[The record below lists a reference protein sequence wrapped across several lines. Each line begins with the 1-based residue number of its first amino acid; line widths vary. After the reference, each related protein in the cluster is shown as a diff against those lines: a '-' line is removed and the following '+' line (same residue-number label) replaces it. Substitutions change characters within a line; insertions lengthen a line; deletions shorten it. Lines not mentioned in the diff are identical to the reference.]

1 MPQSERDLF
10 GVYTPQFNKDRIK
23 QARELAGLTQEKLA
37 HLVGVQQAWIAKVE
51 NGRKSPSSE
60 LMATIAHHTGMPLA
74 FFAQESVLELGEGTL
89 LFRAKASITRRQEI
103 EAKRHAEVILE
114 FAQRLANRFNLLPV
128 TLEPLREKPSVAA
141 QIVRKK
147 LGLDDG
153 RPIPHLIRS
162 IEKAGAFVL
171 GVPYL
176 DDRYAFAFWAGKD
189 QCLPLIAVAEGSN
202 ADRLRFS
209 VAHELGHLILHNRC
223 FVVEDKRIE
232 NEADEFAAEFLAPE
246 REIKREL
253 MVQKITLER
262 LGELKQNWGLSIQ
275 ALLRRSFEL
284 CVITERQYRYLFQQI
299 GMRGWRVHE
308 PIQYE
313 ISLEKPRLIRQM
325 AEIIYGEPLN
335 YALIA
340 ADAHLTVE
348 YVQGILERYAS
359 SSDTQVAS
367 ESTSKILH
375 FPLLSGC
382 TA

>member
-1 MPQSERDLF
+1 VPQSERDLF

-176 DDRYAFAFWAGKD
+176 DDRYAFAF
-189 QCLPLIAVAEGSN
+189 
-202 ADRLRFS
+202 
-209 VAHELGHLILHNRC
+209 
-223 FVVEDKRIE
+223 
-232 NEADEFAAEFLAPE
+232 
-246 REIKREL
+246 
-253 MVQKITLER
+253 
-262 LGELKQNWGLSIQ
+262 
-275 ALLRRSFEL
+275 
-284 CVITERQYRYLFQQI
+284 
-299 GMRGWRVHE
+299 
-308 PIQYE
+308 
-313 ISLEKPRLIRQM
+313 
-325 AEIIYGEPLN
+325 
-335 YALIA
+335 
-340 ADAHLTVE
+340 
-348 YVQGILERYAS
+348 
-359 SSDTQVAS
+359 
-367 ESTSKILH
+367 
-375 FPLLSGC
+375 
-382 TA
+382 

>member
-1 MPQSERDLF
+1 
-10 GVYTPQFNKDRIK
+10 
-23 QARELAGLTQEKLA
+23 
-37 HLVGVQQAWIAKVE
+37 
-51 NGRKSPSSE
+51 
-60 LMATIAHHTGMPLA
+60 
-74 FFAQESVLELGEGTL
+74 
-89 LFRAKASITRRQEI
+89 
-103 EAKRHAEVILE
+103 
-114 FAQRLANRFNLLPV
+114 
-128 TLEPLREKPSVAA
+128 
-141 QIVRKK
+141 
-147 LGLDDG
+147 
-153 RPIPHLIRS
+153 
-162 IEKAGAFVL
+162 
-171 GVPYL
+171 
-176 DDRYAFAFWAGKD
+176 
-189 QCLPLIAVAEGSN
+189 
-202 ADRLRFS
+202 
-209 VAHELGHLILHNRC
+209 LILHNRC